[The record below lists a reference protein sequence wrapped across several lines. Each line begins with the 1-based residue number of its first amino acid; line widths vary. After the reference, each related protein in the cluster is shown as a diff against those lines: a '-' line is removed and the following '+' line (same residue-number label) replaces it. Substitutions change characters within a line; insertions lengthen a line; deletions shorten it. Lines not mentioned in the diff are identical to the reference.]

1 MLAAILLF
9 VSKVISVALA
19 LMIRLHPNLNK
30 VLDERQKQIQ
40 LETSF
45 NEFNDKRILVG
56 LDQTRYH
63 ERYHNGCASD
73 NHFDSTE
80 SNYRTTAKLQETA
93 SPDKAST
100 FFGTRTTIFDRK
112 KSMDEFDSEMNMGS
126 AHGCQDFCH

>member
-9 VSKVISVALA
+9 VSKVISIALA

-63 ERYHNGCASD
+63 ERYHNGHACD

-80 SNYRTTAKLQETA
+80 SNYRTTAKL
-93 SPDKAST
+93 
-100 FFGTRTTIFDRK
+100 
-112 KSMDEFDSEMNMGS
+112 
-126 AHGCQDFCH
+126 